1 MTRRPRRLGAGHLS
15 WVLVQLFSCPGVGGG
30 GGAGLRALALEED
43 AVWGSCVCVGEQLA
57 GCGSGMVEP
66 GWDGLP
72 VR

>member
-1 MTRRPRRLGAGHLS
+1 MLGT
-15 WVLVQLFSCPGVGGG
+15 CPGFWCNSSVAQELEGG